1 MHFIIGGELREVH
14 FPQAIK
20 DEEWTELLKLL
31 TLPPNARS
39 ELDEY
44 IGFCR
49 ELRDDATR
57 LFGDRW
63 FNILSAVLKP
73 EQDSKKTLDDM
84 IAQPEFFD
92 ALAMGLDGQQN
103 IPAKELQSI
112 RDWLKRVSTEK
123 QRLVEWYKEALHRL
137 HHVRTGQQT
146 GRSALVVLVQA
157 LNRWLIDYT
166 GSPIST
172 GTGTLLE
179 FVVKVCVIAFPSL
192 LDPDRKETVVRK
204 PYDRAE
210 LRVKKAIG
218 QVLKEHFANLQS
230 EEISLQSED
239 ISGWQHLVPD
249 WKPAT
254 HLVIRGKGVEIHFR
268 KDGEGGHWN
277 VVKCENPEIS
287 EVLFPHQPFVSDEV
301 AAQQSKTQPPEQ
313 AVFGFIAS

>member
-123 QRLVEWYKEALHRL
+123 QRLVEWYKEALQRL

-166 GSPIST
+166 GSPIQQ
-172 GTGTLLE
+172 GQE
-179 FVVKVCVIAFPSL
+179 PYWSL
-192 LDPDRKETVVRK
+192 
-204 PYDRAE
+204 
-210 LRVKKAIG
+210 
-218 QVLKEHFANLQS
+218 S
-230 EEISLQSED
+230 
-239 ISGWQHLVPD
+239 
-249 WKPAT
+249 
-254 HLVIRGKGVEIHFR
+254 
-268 KDGEGGHWN
+268 
-277 VVKCENPEIS
+277 
-287 EVLFPHQPFVSDEV
+287 
-301 AAQQSKTQPPEQ
+301 
-313 AVFGFIAS
+313 